1 MSVASTSALAG
12 CTFRA
17 APAFV
22 ALGVFFAPL
31 DARAMSCL
39 DVGVTAPFRQ
49 STDVPTNTRIWC
61 TQELQWPI
69 ESIVLTDAQGSIVSG
84 TQAEL
89 SLPDARVLVFRPDV
103 ELAPGSTYTYKCPLR
118 DYSEFT
124 FTTGAGPSIGA
135 PPMPDPSRWEARAS
149 NRDMQDSYGVS
160 FDSGAQP
167 GGIVVFDI
175 GGAASMDADG
185 PSGVLSDL
193 TEALY
198 RVNVG
203 IGSSVCQ
210 TNWPEA
216 TLGASTTV
224 ALGAFDV
231 TGAFS
236 GWSDAVTVTIPS
248 TLDEPSSGTNTAG
261 TGGSSSTDSSSTDSA
276 STDSP
281 PDSAPAG
288 GRADSETRSL
298 SACGLGPAPGGSPMA
313 GGALAAITG
322 LAAAWRR
329 RHHRPRR

>member
-1 MSVASTSALAG
+1 L
-12 CTFRA
+12 
-17 APAFV
+17 
-22 ALGVFFAPL
+22 LAPL
-31 DARAMSCL
+31 DARAMSCE

-49 STDVPTNTRIWC
+49 RLDVPTNTRIWC
-61 TQELQWPI
+61 TEELQWPI

-84 TQAEL
+84 TQAQL
-89 SLPDARVLVFRPDV
+89 SLPDVTVLVFRPDV
-103 ELAPGSTYTYKCPLR
+103 ELDPGSTYTYKCPLR
-118 DYSEFT
+118 DASEFT
-124 FTTGAGPSIGA
+124 FTTGAGPRIGA
-135 PPMPDPSRWEARAS
+135 PPMPDPSRWEAHAS
-149 NRDMQDSYGVS
+149 NRDMRDSYLVS

-167 GGIVVFDI
+167 DSIVVFDI

-198 RVNVG
+198 RVNVHM
-203 IGSSVCQ
+203 GSSVCQ

-224 ALGAFDV
+224 ALGAFDM

-248 TLDEPSSGTNTAG
+248 TLDEPSSGTTSAG
-261 TGGSSSTDSSSTDSA
+261 TGGSSSTDSSSTDSSSTDSSSTDSS

-281 PDSAPAG
+281 PESALPG
-288 GRADSETRSL
+288 GRADSETRPL

-313 GGALAAITG
+313 VGALAAITG
-322 LAAAWRR
+322 LAAARRR
-329 RHHRPRR
+329 RHHHPRR